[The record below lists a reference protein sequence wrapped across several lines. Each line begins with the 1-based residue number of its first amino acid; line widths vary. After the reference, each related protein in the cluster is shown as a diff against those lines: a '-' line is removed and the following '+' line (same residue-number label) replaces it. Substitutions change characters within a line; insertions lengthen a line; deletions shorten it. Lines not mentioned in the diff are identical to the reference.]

1 MTPTLLDHAV
11 LVVIVAAS
19 LIEWRWYWPR
29 VARTLAGGTPG
40 ARLRVYRNIAI
51 AEWVMTFYIAWL
63 WMTRGRPW
71 TALGL
76 GYVAPLRLGVGGALA
91 AGVIALLWF
100 QRRAILAKP
109 ERIER
114 LRQRLAY
121 ASPLLPRTSGERLAF
136 SLLSITAGICEEFVF
151 RGFLMWYFAVWTG
164 PVPAA
169 LISSAIFGFGHIY
182 LGLGHVPRT
191 ALVGLI
197 FAVIVLLSGSLWPV
211 IVIHAAM
218 DLNSGD
224 LGFHALAGPAR
235 GEESS
240 AAPA

>member
-11 LVVIVAAS
+11 PVVIVGGS

-29 VARTLAGGTPG
+29 VVRNLAGGVPG
-40 ARLRVYRNIAI
+40 ARLRAYRNIAI
-51 AEWVMTFYIAWL
+51 AEWVMTFYIIWL
-63 WMTRGRPW
+63 WIMRGRPG

-76 GYVAPLRLGVGGALA
+76 VPGSPLRLGVGVCLA
-91 AGVIALLWF
+91 AIVIALLWF

-109 ERIER
+109 ERIARVRER
-114 LRQRLAY
+114 LAH
-121 ASPLLPRTSGERLAF
+121 ASPLIPRTSNERLAF
-136 SLLSITAGICEEFVF
+136 SLLSITAGVCEEFVF

-164 PVPAA
+164 PLGAA

-197 FAVIVLLSGSLWPV
+197 MAVIVLLSGSLWPA
-211 IVIHAAM
+211 IVIHAAL

-224 LGFHALAGPAR
+224 LGFRALSTAPAGPS
-235 GEESS
+235 SS